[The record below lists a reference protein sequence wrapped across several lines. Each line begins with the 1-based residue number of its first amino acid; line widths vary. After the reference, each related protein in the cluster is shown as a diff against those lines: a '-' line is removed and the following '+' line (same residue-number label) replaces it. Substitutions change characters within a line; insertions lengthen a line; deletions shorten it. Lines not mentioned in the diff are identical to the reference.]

1 MRAKRKDNSGQ
12 MTLGFP
18 AKTASIVKDTDA
30 VVSACGLPPD
40 DAPHITAG
48 TDSPVKSIQQA
59 GGPQLIIVGG
69 AGSASDCQ
77 PAVSSDPLVHGK
89 KDTTPG
95 KMQAPAA
102 KSVPGQPKSW
112 RVFPAKS
119 VDLEV
124 RRVCIARHAD
134 YTYYVGRAAA
144 TLLEKLEDLVIE
156 YVKSGFLPKPSPN
169 RDGRRIHVDR
179 QILIQTIKGARSVPG
194 CPSVY
199 VVNRIASGV
208 ASSCLNDGLV
218 DTVKKLIFEDWT
230 RPCTN

>member
-1 MRAKRKDNSGQ
+1 MGRKTPRQ
-12 MTLGFP
+12 EKCRLR
-18 AKTASIVKDTDA
+18 
-30 VVSACGLPPD
+30 
-40 DAPHITAG
+40 
-48 TDSPVKSIQQA
+48 
-59 GGPQLIIVGG
+59 PQI
-69 AGSASDCQ
+69 A
-77 PAVSSDPLVHGK
+77 
-89 KDTTPG
+89 
-95 KMQAPAA
+95 
-102 KSVPGQPKSW
+102 VPGQPKSW

-156 YVKSGFLPKPSPN
+156 YVKSGFLPQAQPEQKTGDESTSIAKYLF
-169 RDGRRIHVDR
+169 RLSRG
-179 QILIQTIKGARSVPG
+179 QGACQG